1 MVFSSSIFLFVFLPA
16 LFFFYFLAADRHRN
30 MVLLIASIIFY
41 AWGEP
46 KNILLMFL
54 SIIINYILGLLIE
67 KIWKHRRFFL
77 IFAVI
82 YNLGMLFIFKYLN
95 FAVDTINQVAGTEIK
110 IAQIV
115 LPIGISFYTF
125 QIMSYVIDVYFGRV
139 KAQKNFVNLALYIA
153 LFPQLIA
160 GPIVRYTD
168 IEKQIGQ
175 RTTTWE
181 KADVGVVRFMTGFSK
196 KVLIADQLAPLV
208 DTCFAG
214 TYPSIYANWIG
225 AVAYTLQ
232 IFFDFSGYSDMA
244 IGLGKIFGFDFPEN
258 FNYPYISQSIQ
269 EFWRRW
275 HITLSSWFRDY
286 LYIPL
291 GGSRAGKTRT
301 YINYVIV
308 FFMTGLWH
316 GASFNFIVWGLF
328 YVVFLIME
336 RLGWNNVLKRL
347 PRIVRHVY
355 TIFIIIIGWVFFR
368 ADTLASAILYIKGMF
383 RTAGRDAV
391 NFAYIMNRQLW
402 FFLIIGILFSI
413 PHPKIERFFEQ
424 SATAKFTREML
435 VTVVFII
442 AICYMVGSGYS
453 PFLYFRF

>member
-1 MVFSSSIFLFVFLPA
+1 MVFSSSIFLFVFFPV
-16 LFFFYFLAADRHRN
+16 LFFIYFFAANRYRN
-30 MVLLIASIIFY
+30 MVLLTASIIFY

-54 SIIINYILGLLIE
+54 SITVNYILGLLVA
-67 KIWKHRRFFL
+67 KSWKYKRIFFV
-77 IFAVI
+77 IAVT

-95 FAVDTINQVAGTEIK
+95 FAVNTINQIAGMEIQIEE
-110 IAQIV
+110 IA

-125 QIMSYVIDVYFGRV
+125 QVMSYVIDVYCGRV
-139 KAQKNFVNLALYIA
+139 KAQRNFVNLALYIA

-168 IEKQIGQ
+168 IEKQVIQ

-181 KADVGVVRFMTGFSK
+181 NARIGVVRFMTGFSK
-196 KVLIADQLAPLV
+196 KVLIADQLSVLV

-214 TYPSIYANWIG
+214 NYPSIYTNWIG

-244 IGLGKIFGFDFPEN
+244 IGLGKIFGFDFQEN
-258 FNYPYISQSIQ
+258 FNYPYIAQSIQ

-286 LYIPL
+286 VYIPL
-291 GGSRAGKTRT
+291 GGSRAGSVRT
-301 YINYVIV
+301 YVNYIIV

-316 GASFNFIVWGLF
+316 GASFSFIVWGLF
-328 YVVFLIME
+328 YVFFLIVE
-336 RLGWNNVLKRL
+336 RLGWNHILKRL
-347 PRIVRHVY
+347 PRILRHMY
-355 TIFIIIIGWVFFR
+355 AIFIIIIGWVFFR
-368 ADTLASAILYIKGMF
+368 ADTLTSAVYYIMGMF
-383 RTAGRDAV
+383 CFHGKDAA
-391 NFAYIMNRQLW
+391 NFAYIMNRQIW
-402 FFLIIGILFSI
+402 FFMIAGILLSV
-413 PHPKIERFFEQ
+413 PHPRIDKFFNRNM
-424 SATAKFTREML
+424 ATEITREIL
-435 VTVVFII
+435 IVAIFIV
-442 AICYMVGSGYS
+442 AICYMVGSGFS

>member
-1 MVFSSSIFLFVFLPA
+1 MVFSSSIFLFVFFPVL
-16 LFFFYFLAADRHRN
+16 LFIYFFAANRYRN
-30 MVLLIASIIFY
+30 MVLLTASIIFY

-54 SIIINYILGLLIE
+54 SIIVNYILGLLVG
-67 KIWKHRRFFL
+67 KNWKYKRIFL
-77 IFAVI
+77 VIAVT

-95 FAVDTINQVAGTEIK
+95 FVVNTINQIAEIEIQIK
-110 IAQIV
+110 EIA

-125 QIMSYVIDVYFGRV
+125 QIMSYVIDVYCGKV
-139 KAQKNFVNLALYIA
+139 KVQKNLVNLALYIA

-160 GPIVRYTD
+160 GPIVRYID
-168 IEKQIGQ
+168 IERQIIQ

-181 KADVGVVRFMTGFSK
+181 NARIGVVRFMMGFSK
-196 KVLIADQLAPLV
+196 KVLIADQLSVLV
-208 DTCFAG
+208 EACFTG
-214 TYPSIYANWIG
+214 NYPSIYTNWIG

-291 GGSRAGKTRT
+291 GGSRAGRVRT
-301 YINYVIV
+301 YVNYVIV

-328 YVVFLIME
+328 YVVFLIVE
-336 RLGWNNVLKRL
+336 RLGWNNILKGL
-347 PRIVRHVY
+347 PKMIRHVY
-355 TIFIIIIGWVFFR
+355 ALFIIIIGWVLFR
-368 ADTLASAILYIKGMF
+368 ADTLTSAGHYIMGMF
-383 RTAGRDAV
+383 CFNGKDAA
-391 NFAYIMNRQLW
+391 NFTYIMNRQLW
-402 FFLIIGILFSI
+402 FFMIVGILFSV
-413 PHPKIERFFEQ
+413 PHPRIDKFFNR
-424 SATAKFTREML
+424 SVATEIIREML
-435 VTVVFII
+435 TVVIFIV
-442 AICYMVGSGYS
+442 AICYMVGSGFS

>member
-1 MVFSSSIFLFVFLPA
+1 MVFSSSVFLFVFLPV
-16 LFFFYFLAADRHRN
+16 LLFFYFLAAERHRN
-30 MVLLIASIIFY
+30 MVLLIASFIFY

-46 KNILLMFL
+46 KNMLLMLL
-54 SIIINYILGLLIE
+54 SIIINYILG
-67 KIWKHRRFFL
+67 
-77 IFAVI
+77 FAVEKPWKYKRLFLVTAI
-82 YNLGMLFIFKYLN
+82 VYNLGMLFIFKYLN
-95 FAVDTINQVAGTEIK
+95 FTVNTINQIAGIEIQIAK
-110 IAQIV
+110 IA

-139 KAQKNFVNLALYIA
+139 KVQRNLANLALYVA

-168 IEKQIGQ
+168 IQAQIVQ
-175 RTTTWE
+175 RTTNWGN
-181 KADVGVVRFMTGFSK
+181 ARIGVVRFMKGFSK
-196 KVLIADQLAPLV
+196 KVLIADQLSILV
-208 DTCFAG
+208 DICFAG
-214 TYPSIYANWIG
+214 TYPSIYLNWIG

-291 GGSRAGKTRT
+291 GGSRAGEART

-308 FFMTGLWH
+308 FLMTGLWH

-328 YVVFLIME
+328 YVIFLIVE
-336 RLGWNNVLKRL
+336 RLGWNSILVRL
-347 PRIVRHVY
+347 PRTIRQIY
-355 TIFIIIIGWVFFR
+355 TIIIIIIGWVFFR
-368 ADTLASAILYIKGMF
+368 ADTLTSAVLYLKGMF
-383 RTAGRDAV
+383 SLSGKDAE
-391 NFAYIMNRQLW
+391 NFAYIVNREIL
-402 FFLIIGILFSI
+402 FFLTVGILLSM
-413 PHPKIERFFEQ
+413 PHPKIQNFFKRSVARQ
-424 SATAKFTREML
+424 FVWEML
-435 VTVVFII
+435 LIVIFVL